1 MSFDD
6 FDHGTASEEARLVH
20 AIERLAEE
28 LPELLPNEPDVRAEL
43 GALLTRLRSDATAAR
58 DETLDEIL
66 VLLAARHRTRERL
79 NELAGPEPG
88 IDRHVRLAGDPFIA
102 YERHVCPRCGR
113 FWVVLDADEDD
124 QPPERCP
131 DDGAVLTDA
140 SGGMSTP

>member
-20 AIERLAEE
+20 AIERVAEE
-28 LPELLPNEPDVRAEL
+28 LPELLPREPDIRAEF
-43 GALLTRLRSDATAAR
+43 GALLTRLRSDATATR

-66 VLLAARHRTRERL
+66 ELLAAREPTRERL
-79 NELAGPEPG
+79 NELVGPEPG
-88 IDRHVRLAGDPFIA
+88 IDRHVRLAGDSFVG

-113 FWVVLDADEDD
+113 FWVILDADEDD

-131 DDGAVLTDA
+131 DDGAVLT
-140 SGGMSTP
+140 GTFGV

>member
-6 FDHGTASEEARLVH
+6 FDHSTASEEARLVH

-28 LPELLPNEPDVRAEL
+28 LPELLPGEPDVRAEF
-43 GALLTRLRSDATAAR
+43 GALLTRLRSDATAVRGDA
-58 DETLDEIL
+58 LDEIL
-66 VLLAARHRTRERL
+66 VMLAARHRTRERL
-79 NELAGPEPG
+79 NELVGPDPG
-88 IDRHVRLAGDPFIA
+88 TDRHVRLAGDPFVG

-124 QPPERCP
+124 QPPESCP
-131 DDGAVLTDA
+131 NDGTVLTNT